1 MHVFATESDL
11 EDLGKVIQE
20 FNYSTGTNFRTKN
33 KNKKKELFVFK
44 TLPTDKIATKSSA
57 EECIVYWILI
67 QEKLTP
73 SKLLFSVFAGWDG
86 FIN

>member
-33 KNKKKELFVFK
+33 KNKKKGNTCF
-44 TLPTDKIATKSSA
+44 
-57 EECIVYWILI
+57 
-67 QEKLTP
+67 
-73 SKLLFSVFAGWDG
+73 
-86 FIN
+86 